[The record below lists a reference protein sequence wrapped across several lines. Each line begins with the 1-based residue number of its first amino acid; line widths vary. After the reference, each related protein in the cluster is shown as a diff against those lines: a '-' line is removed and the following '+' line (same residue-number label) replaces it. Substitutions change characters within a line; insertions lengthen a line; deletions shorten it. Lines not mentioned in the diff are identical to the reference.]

1 MRLSDSHC
9 HLAMVEGADSLLAAA
24 RSQGVCAFLVP
35 ATRGED
41 LDGAIA
47 VAKRHPDVWAG
58 VGYHPHE
65 AKDFD
70 GDAETRVES
79 LASEERVIAIGEIGL
94 DYHYDLSPRD
104 VQRDV
109 LLRQIRIA
117 KKHDLPVIIHNRE
130 STDDLLEIL
139 GSEEVRGVRGVIHSF
154 TENIEVG
161 RKFIDLGL
169 FISFSGIVTFRTAE
183 ILRESARQ
191 LPRDRVLIE
200 TDTPFLAPVPF
211 RGKENQPA
219 YVGKV
224 AEQLAQLWG
233 TDVENV
239 AETTLRNFET
249 LFRVTIPA

>member
-9 HLAMVEGADSLLAAA
+9 HLAMVEGADTLLAAA

-35 ATRGED
+35 ATRGDD
-41 LDGAIA
+41 LDGAVS
-47 VAKRHPDVWAG
+47 VARRHPDVWAA

-65 AKDFD
+65 ARDFD
-70 GDAETRVES
+70 AAAEARVDE
-79 LASEERVIAIGEIGL
+79 LANDERVIAIGEIGL

-104 VQRDV
+104 AQRDA

-117 KKHDLPVIIHNRE
+117 KNHDLPVIIHNRE
-130 STDDLLEIL
+130 SSSDLLEIL
-139 GSEEVRGVRGVIHSF
+139 RSDEVRGVRGVIHSF
-154 TENIEVG
+154 TENLEVG
-161 RKFIDLGL
+161 RQFVDLGL
-169 FISFSGIVTFRTAE
+169 FVSFSGILTFRTAE
-183 ILRESARQ
+183 TLRDAARH

-219 YVGKV
+219 YVGKI
-224 AEQLAQLWG
+224 AEQLAQLWQ
-233 TDVENV
+233 TDVASV

-249 LFRVTIPA
+249 LFKVTIPA

>member
-35 ATRGED
+35 ATRGDD

-47 VAKRHPDVWAG
+47 VARRHPDVWAA

-70 GDAETRVES
+70 DQAEGRIDA
-79 LASEERVIAIGEIGL
+79 LASEEKVIAIGEIGL

-109 LLRQIRIA
+109 LLRQIRLA

-130 STDDLLEIL
+130 SSSDLLEIL

-154 TENIEVG
+154 TESIEVG
-161 RKFIDLGL
+161 RKFVELGL

-183 ILRESARQ
+183 TLREAARQ

-200 TDTPFLAPVPF
+200 TDSPFLAPVPF

-224 AEQLAQLWG
+224 AEQLAQLWEM
-233 TDVENV
+233 DVKTV
-239 AETTLRNFET
+239 AETTLHNFET

>member
-35 ATRGED
+35 ATRGDD

-47 VAKRHPDVWAG
+47 VARRHPDVWAA

-70 GDAETRVES
+70 GQAEGRIDA
-79 LASEERVIAIGEIGL
+79 LASEEKVIAIGEIGL

-109 LLRQIRIA
+109 LLRQIRLA

-130 STDDLLEIL
+130 SSSDLLEIL

-154 TENIEVG
+154 TESIEVG
-161 RKFIDLGL
+161 RKFVELGL

-183 ILRESARQ
+183 TLREAARH

-200 TDTPFLAPVPF
+200 TDSPFLAPVPF

-224 AEQLAQLWG
+224 AEQLAQLWEM
-233 TDVENV
+233 DVTTV
-239 AETTLRNFET
+239 AETTLLNFET